1 LPKEQH
7 KWLKEQS
14 MKTRNTD
21 NFTSMN
27 DIVLMALEDLR
38 KQIS

>member
-1 LPKEQH
+1 
-7 KWLKEQS
+7 

-38 KQIS
+38 KQISQEWYYCGL